1 MELEV
6 GIPLAFVVIGVLLL
20 IAELSSPGAFLL
32 VPGTVL
38 IALGFI
44 GLAAPDIL
52 FSIYSPIITVLII
65 VPMTLITIK
74 MYQKLAPP
82 GPPETTVATSLVGLE
97 GEVTQEIKPGS
108 LSGKVKIKNDSW
120 SATSDCMI
128 TKGTK
133 VVVLRSEGVHVIVE
147 KKMVHTD
154 VEDKKSC

>member
-6 GIPLAFVVIGVLLL
+6 GIPLAFVVLGVLLL

-38 IALGFI
+38 IILGFI
-44 GLAAPDIL
+44 GLVAPDIL

-65 VPMTLITIK
+65 VPLTLITIK

-97 GEVTQEIKPGS
+97 GVVTQDVKPGT

-120 SATSDCMI
+120 SAASDHPI
-128 TKGTK
+128 LKGTK
-133 VVVLRSEGVHVIVE
+133 VVVVRSEGVHVTVME
-147 KKMVHTD
+147 KK
-154 VEDKKSC
+154 